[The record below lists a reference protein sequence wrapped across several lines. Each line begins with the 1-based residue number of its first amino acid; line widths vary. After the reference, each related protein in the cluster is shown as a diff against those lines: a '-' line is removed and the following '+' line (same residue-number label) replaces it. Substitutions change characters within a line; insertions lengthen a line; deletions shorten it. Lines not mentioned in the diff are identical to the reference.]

1 MSGFKT
7 FKQRMNA
14 YDILMGD
21 TIAIAREMAT
31 TIVNSIWDD
40 SKLPNGAIVHL
51 SVKDAEFITN
61 VARWGDEFVV
71 NHQTKDKTSDGVGM
85 MSTHE
90 TGKGKEFCINRLTK
104 KLCMFLPAMVKG
116 KGIDV
121 TLVSVE
127 QLPVMKPIAFLSTEE
142 IFKAVDDER
151 D

>member
-21 TIAIAREMAT
+21 TIAIARTMAT
-31 TIVNSIWDD
+31 QICNDIWDD
-40 SKLPNGAIVHL
+40 SKLPNGAIIHL
-51 SVKDAEFITN
+51 AVKDAEFITN

-71 NHQTKDKTSDGVGM
+71 NHQTKDKTSEGVAM

-90 TGKGKEFCINRLTK
+90 TGKGKDFCINRLTK
-104 KLCMFLPAMVKG
+104 KLCMLLPAMVKG

-121 TLVSVE
+121 TLMSIE
-127 QLPVMKPIAFLSTEE
+127 QLPAMKPIAFLSTEE
-142 IFKAVDDER
+142 IFKAVDDE
-151 D
+151 